1 MEAALRA
8 ALAQE
13 NTLPWAWELR
23 LAWSD
28 FHGAPDATSHF
39 AAVTWSGIRYQLQC
53 TGDTL
58 TYAVLAVFDPARS
71 WAKPELVRRPY
82 ASTLILQHEQ
92 VHFDIAELLARR
104 LRQAFAEAGSVC
116 SSPDPQGAASALYEP
131 LARELE
137 ALHDQYDHD
146 TRHGQIENRQVTW
159 EDRITMQLQSL
170 AAFQA
175 PASERVP

>member
-1 MEAALRA
+1 M
-8 ALAQE
+8 
-13 NTLPWAWELR
+13 
-23 LAWSD
+23 
-28 FHGAPDATSHF
+28 
-39 AAVTWSGIRYQLQC
+39 TWSGIRYQLQC

-146 TRHGQIENRQVTW
+146 TRHGQIEDRQVTW